1 MAVLAGESSI
11 VPEINDCIS
20 SQSSEKTPPRS
31 PPLKPCQESSEM
43 NVVEIKKSL
52 SGTELKTRSSILSKH
67 SSMSRLESPQGENK
81 PILFLRKENSTLKIE
96 QIESTCSPA
105 AREPRY
111 KEDSENGRNT
121 RHEGRHPN
129 ISSIEMEG
137 NQSPTRT
144 VKSSMRKNDKSRL
157 TGMERREAFTMTE
170 TATSVEV
177 LHPRFA
183 NASANSVIEVI
194 NYYGNSANV
203 RSTILLS
210 AAEKKKIKM
219 SHSNVY
225 KNLGMQ
231 FSGITPQ
238 NIQ

>member
-1 MAVLAGESSI
+1 
-11 VPEINDCIS
+11 
-20 SQSSEKTPPRS
+20 
-31 PPLKPCQESSEM
+31 
-43 NVVEIKKSL
+43 
-52 SGTELKTRSSILSKH
+52 
-67 SSMSRLESPQGENK
+67 
-81 PILFLRKENSTLKIE
+81 
-96 QIESTCSPA
+96 
-105 AREPRY
+105 
-111 KEDSENGRNT
+111 
-121 RHEGRHPN
+121 
-129 ISSIEMEG
+129 
-137 NQSPTRT
+137 
-144 VKSSMRKNDKSRL
+144 
-157 TGMERREAFTMTE
+157 MTE